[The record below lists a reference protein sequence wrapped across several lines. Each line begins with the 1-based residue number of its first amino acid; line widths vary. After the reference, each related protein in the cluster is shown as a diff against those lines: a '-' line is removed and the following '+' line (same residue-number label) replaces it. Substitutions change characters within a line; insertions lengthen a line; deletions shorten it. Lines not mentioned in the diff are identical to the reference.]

1 MDEARDVCKMI
12 FIHLADVVVVA
23 EDEYEIRA
31 VVRPIVV
38 LFLVRVKENCHDS
51 YFSYSRLHYITLL
64 SFSFIFIT
72 LL

>member
-1 MDEARDVCKMI
+1 MDEACNVCKMT

-38 LFLVRVKENCHDS
+38 LFLVRVKENRLARLLRRCL
-51 YFSYSRLHYITLL
+51 YFGLVRACLG
-64 SFSFIFIT
+64 
-72 LL
+72 